1 MIKLVAPALAVL
13 AAPGPAG
20 GDGDG
25 TGPSGEPVAV
35 PVVGIP
41 ADVVELRY
49 GDRAELSSKWLV
61 VRESFAPDVP
71 RWAGGR
77 VVAKGWLV

>member
-1 MIKLVAPALAVL
+1 MIKLVAPARATL
-13 AAPGPAG
+13 AAPSPAAG
-20 GDGDG
+20 AEDD
-25 TGPSGEPVAV
+25 TGEPMAV
-35 PVVGIP
+35 PVVDIP

-71 RWAGGR
+71 RWAGR
-77 VVAKGWLV
+77 CKGLV